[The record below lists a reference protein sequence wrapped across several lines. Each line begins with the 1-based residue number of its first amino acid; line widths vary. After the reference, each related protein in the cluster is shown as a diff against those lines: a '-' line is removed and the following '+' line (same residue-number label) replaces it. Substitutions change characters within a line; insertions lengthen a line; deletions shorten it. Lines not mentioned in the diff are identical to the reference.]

1 MNHLGILFI
10 TRGRGG
16 RHVYNMQDVTFYIV
30 YLLQDLDFQL
40 KGYAK
45 QVNSRDDSYVLN

>member
-16 RHVYNMQDVTFYIV
+16 RHVYNVQDVTFYIV
-30 YLLQDLDFQL
+30 YLSQGRDLEL

-45 QVNSRDDSYVLN
+45 